1 MGDQRVRIEVPP
13 PVSQSRR
20 LAVSGKRPRR
30 SYASRP
36 APIALS
42 RGRETVRG
50 LRAEPQIKSAANE
63 VNRRVLLLKIP
74 HCGVRRQQ
82 D

>member
-1 MGDQRVRIEVPP
+1 MLISFLAFGLWSARDSLP
-13 PVSQSRR
+13 R
-20 LAVSGKRPRR
+20 LARRRPRR
-30 SYASRP
+30 FYASRP

-42 RGRETVRG
+42 GGRETLRG
-50 LRAEPQIKSAANE
+50 LRGRAANRIGRQ
-63 VNRRVLLLKIP
+63 RRRILLLKIP